1 MASVKALSMS
11 SPSDARVP
19 ILTPDV
25 GAYIDAL
32 AGTPDPLAERLAGN
46 AIAKGFPLI
55 GHTSGR
61 WLNLMSKAIGAKRI
75 FEFGSGFGFSA
86 YYFAQAVGHD
96 GQVIGSECD
105 DHELADFDRLYSDE
119 PLRERIDIRLGSALE
134 IFEATEGTF
143 DAVLIDI
150 DKIGY
155 PAALEAAIKRV
166 RPGGL
171 IFADNVLWGGKTAKP
186 AAPDDPSTAALRAF
200 NEQLF
205 ADDRI
210 QTGILPTGDGLSVSL
225 VL

>member
-1 MASVKALSMS
+1 MS

-19 ILTPDV
+19 IVTPEV

-32 AGTPDPLAERLAGN
+32 SGTPDALADRLAQH
-46 AIAKGFPLI
+46 AKTRGFPLI

-61 WLNLMSKAIGAKRI
+61 WLELLTRSISGKRV

-86 YYFAQAVGHD
+86 FYFARAVGQD
-96 GQVIGSECD
+96 GEVIGSECD
-105 DHELADFDRLYSDE
+105 AHELDDFARLYGE
-119 PLRERIDIRLGSALE
+119 HPLKKRIDIRLGSA
-134 IFEATEGTF
+134 FDVFHDTEGDF

-150 DKIGY
+150 DKEEY
-155 PAALEAAIKRV
+155 PMALEAALTRV

-171 IFADNVLWGGKTAKP
+171 IMADNVLWGGKTAHTP
-186 AAPDDPSTAALRAF
+186 APDDVSTAALRAF

-205 ADDRI
+205 TDNRI
-210 QTGILPTGDGLSVSL
+210 QTGILPAGDGLSVSL